1 MFIRSSRIE
10 SNRFQVEIF
19 RMFKTSH
26 VLLNSCLNLFRQSC
40 RFGPVFT
47 NDLQPV
53 NITCLRRL
61 WKTAGF
67 HHTKPF
73 SRLPSLPYSLDISDR
88 KQQNGE
94 CLLKLCFIKLWFLR
108 FTPSVPIFSRLFISS
123 GFWLVFITPVQP
135 VIYFYFLHSGLYSL
149 SVFLDTDTFTQHYY
163 FWKPNLISSQVSQ

>member
-1 MFIRSSRIE
+1 
-10 SNRFQVEIF
+10 
-19 RMFKTSH
+19 MFKTSH

-61 WKTAGF
+61 SLWKTAGF
-67 HHTKPF
+67 HHTQLF
-73 SRLPSLPYSLDISDR
+73 SRLPSLCSSLDISER

-94 CLLKLCFIKLWFLR
+94 CFIKLSFIR
-108 FTPSVPIFSRLFISS
+108 FTPIVPIFSRLFILS

-135 VIYFYFLHSGLYSL
+135 VIYFYFLH
-149 SVFLDTDTFTQHYY
+149 
-163 FWKPNLISSQVSQ
+163 